1 MNYLGIDAKQL
12 KDVAS
17 HLNKLLASYNI
28 YYQNL
33 RSFHWHVRGKSF
45 FDLHNLFEQ
54 YYNEAK
60 KQIDDIAERILTIGH
75 KPDGSLYKYLDK
87 AEIDESRD
95 LLRDDEM
102 ARHILYN
109 QSELIKIMRAVIK
122 EATNA
127 EDEGTVDVI
136 SGMLSQMEK
145 NAWLLHSWNE
155 SRQIGFINRLKL
167 ST

>member
-1 MNYLGIDAKQL
+1 MNYLGLETKQL
-12 KDVAS
+12 RDVAT

-45 FDLHNLFEQ
+45 FDLHKLFEE

-60 KQIDDIAERILTIGH
+60 KQIDVIAERILTIGH
-75 KPDGSLYKYLDK
+75 KPDGSLYKYLDNT
-87 AEIDESRD
+87 EIEESRD

-109 QSELIKIMRAVIK
+109 QSSLIKLMREVIN
-122 EATNA
+122 EASNLK
-127 EDEGTVDVI
+127 DEGTVDVI

-145 NAWLLHSWNE
+145 NAWLLDSWNRN
-155 SRQIGFINRLKL
+155 RQIGFVNPSK
-167 ST
+167 